1 MPLAGILET
10 IASIMLLGLFAQ
22 TLQIIYNYH
31 GALEAAR
38 HISYLFNGGRKG
50 VQGSIAIIPC
60 RLRASS
66 EDEIIYTIKSI
77 RDLLS
82 SKAVHK
88 VILVVEPEDLEVLYK
103 QYTNLLKD
111 SGIEILPSD
120 HNICRSCSGKN
131 RALITAFKRICDLSQ
146 HVVILLD
153 CDAYHHPKAVD
164 LAVGGASYNGIIAT
178 GYRWYILRDIYG
190 VLYNT
195 ISSLAFEY
203 MGIERTRIAWGGL
216 VAMPHKAIKDLG
228 LIERFSEELSD
239 DAVINI
245 EARRRGYRVI
255 FCPACISITPPPKGF
270 KAFLSWAVRQMII
283 LRLYTPKAFR
293 FLVSVYLA
301 NTALLVVAIAAIA
314 SRLWSLAGILFLFLL
329 IGYLALGL
337 LRAFIAMRIYDPVSI
352 YGDNIWGGE
361 RYIYRVI
368 YAVLT
373 AVRAPLVLSILIIA
387 ATARKFIWRG
397 HLYCIKG
404 GRAYP
409 CQTI

>member
-1 MPLAGILET
+1 MPLAGILEA
-10 IASIMLLGLFAQ
+10 IASIMILGLFAQ
-22 TLQIIYNYH
+22 ALQIIYNYR

-38 HISYLFNGGRKG
+38 HISYSFNRGRKG
-50 VQGSIAIIPC
+50 VEGSIAIIPC

-88 VILVVEPEDLEVLYK
+88 VILVVEPEDLEVLDK
-103 QYTNLLKD
+103 QYTDLLRD
-111 SGIEILPSD
+111 SWIEVMPSD
-120 HNICRSCSGKN
+120 RSICISCSGKN
-131 RALITAFKRICDLSQ
+131 RALITAFKRIDDLSQ

-164 LAVGGASYNGIIAT
+164 LAVRGASYNGVIVT

-203 MGIERTRIAWGGL
+203 MGIERTRIVWGGL

-239 DAVINI
+239 DAVISI
-245 EARRRGYRVI
+245 EARRKGYRVI

-283 LRLYTPKAFR
+283 LRLYTPRSFK
-293 FLVSVYLA
+293 LLISIYLA
-301 NTALLVVAIAAIA
+301 NTALLVVAIAIIS
-314 SRLWSLAGILFLFLL
+314 SRMWDLAGILFLFLL

-337 LRAFIAMRIYDPVSI
+337 LRGIIAMRIYDPVAI
-352 YGDNIWGGE
+352 YGKNMWGGE
-361 RYIYRVI
+361 RAIYRTI

-373 AVRAPLVLSILIIA
+373 AIRAPLILFILIIA
-387 ATARKFIWRG
+387 ATARRFVWRG
-397 HLYCIKG
+397 SLYCIEG
-404 GRAYP
+404 GRAFP